1 MKDKSQFRDNNNV
14 VTNDKKSSKKI
25 RGSRKKNKLSDMET
39 YSQNK
44 WDEMVDKLFLDKSR

>member
-14 VTNDKKSSKKI
+14 VTNDKSSKKVK
-25 RGSRKKNKLSDMET
+25 GSRKKNKITDMET

>member
-14 VTNDKKSSKKI
+14 VTNDKKSKKI